1 VDFHAARKR
10 QLEKRRWKKAT
21 RNEFEKKIVEGM
33 KRVGKGRNLVGEK
46 WFYDAIG
53 SSAAFKLVI
62 PGGVL

>member
-1 VDFHAARKR
+1 MDFHAARKR

-46 WFYDAIG
+46 
-53 SSAAFKLVI
+53 
-62 PGGVL
+62 